1 MVAKTGRRKRVNF
14 RSTLVIIV
22 VLAGIAI
29 AYFLILPKPEQV
41 KTEKDKPR
49 IYQVYDLP
57 REKINKLRLT
67 YADEVYQTLTV
78 ERKHENVWIISTPF
92 KADTDIEKVNE
103 MLDDFLNKRVRQTLE
118 VSEYHQYGLEKP
130 AIIVEL
136 WKDVASSP
144 KTFLIGKKGIHFSVY
159 TKEKSEEDIFIIES
173 SALDDLTKSPTD
185 IRDKSVIKF
194 EPETITEIQ
203 YQKPE
208 QFACKKVGYDW
219 TITQPISTNA
229 DTEYIKSILTRL
241 HAMKVS
247 AFELDGKVV
256 DSNLDKYGLKNPRI
270 QFSMTDGSET
280 YGLDIGSTVTSSS
293 LNNEEKGYV
302 YVRSIHQGGIYTV
315 TENIVKLLNNTLFDF
330 RDKRLLDFQ
339 RKDVIKFEIQYE
351 THNIIGIKLQD
362 KRWELQDNTYNF
374 NANPKAVSDLLFGAD
389 SLEAAAH
396 VNGQS
401 KDLAQYGLEN
411 PKIKVIFT
419 LQGEE
424 KPVRIHFGNIAN
436 DGTVY
441 VSVNNSNKIVSVNR
455 DLYDKISKGIAW
467 LRDKN
472 LFNFSID
479 DPSRLTIKYTSDTV
493 NNGDVQFTCQRLGT
507 NWRLTHPIKEDAKNA
522 EINSLLYE
530 LIDLKVEEYI
540 TYNKI
545 NHETTTGLNSPHIQ
559 ITIEFN
565 KQLEQVLQIGKQDQ
579 SGKYYA
585 RLLEQ
590 PDHIFLLNNK
600 LIPKLKTKL
609 EWVRISE

>member
-1 MVAKTGRRKRVNF
+1 MNF

-67 YADEVYQTLTV
+67 YADKSYQTLTI

-103 MLDDFLNKRVRQTLE
+103 ILDDFLNKRVRQTLE

-136 WKDVASSP
+136 WKDVESSP
-144 KTFLIGKKGIHFSVY
+144 KTFLIGNKGINFSVY

-208 QFACKKVGYDW
+208 QFICKKDGYDW
-219 TITQPISTNA
+219 KITQPIATNA

-241 HAMKVS
+241 HSMKVS
-247 AFELDGKVV
+247 TFELDGKAV

-302 YVRSIHQGGIYTV
+302 YVRSVHQGGVYTV
-315 TENIVKLLNNTLFDF
+315 TDDIVKLLNNTLFDF

-339 RKDVIKFEIQYE
+339 RKDVIKFEIQN
-351 THNIIGIKLQD
+351 NIQKIVGIKLQD
-362 KRWELQDNTYNF
+362 KTWEFQDNKNNIF
-374 NANPKAVSDLLFGAD
+374 NANPKAVSDLIFGAD
-389 SLEAAAH
+389 SLEAASH

-401 KDLAQYGLEN
+401 KNLAQYGLEN

-424 KPVRIHFGNIAN
+424 KLVRIHFGNIAT

-441 VSVNNSNKIVSVNR
+441 VSVNNSDKIVSVNR

-479 DPSRLTIKYTSDTV
+479 DPSRLAIKYTRDAV
-493 NNGDVQFTCQRLGT
+493 DNGDVQFTCQRLGT
-507 NWRLTHPIKEDAKNA
+507 NWRLTHPVKENAKNA

-559 ITIEFN
+559 INIELN
-565 KQLEQVLQIGKQDQ
+565 KQKEHVLQIGKQDQ
-579 SGKYYA
+579 VGRYYA
-585 RLLEQ
+585 RLLDQ
-590 PDHIFLLNNK
+590 PDHIFLLDNN

-609 EWVRISE
+609 EWVRTTE

>member
-1 MVAKTGRRKRVNF
+1 MNF
-14 RSTLVIIV
+14 RSTLIIIV

-41 KTEKDKPR
+41 KTEKDKPK

-67 YADEVYQTLTV
+67 YADEAYQTLTI
-78 ERKHENVWIISTPF
+78 ERKDKNIWIISTPF

-103 MLDDFLNKRVRQTLE
+103 MLDDFLNKRVRQTLK
-118 VSEYHQYGLEKP
+118 VPEYHQYGLENP
-130 AIIVEL
+130 TITVEL
-136 WKDVASSP
+136 WKDVTSSP
-144 KTFLIGKKGIHFSVY
+144 KTFLIGKKGINFSVY

-208 QFACKKVGYDW
+208 QFICKKDGYDW
-219 TITQPISTNA
+219 KITQPIAMNA
-229 DTEYIKSILTRL
+229 DTEYIKSILTGL
-241 HAMKVS
+241 HSRKVS
-247 AFELDGKVV
+247 TFELDGKAV
-256 DSNLDKYGLKNPRI
+256 DSNLEKYGLKNPRI

-280 YGLDIGSTVTSSS
+280 YGLEIGSTVVSSS

-302 YVRSIHQGGIYTV
+302 YVRSVHQGGIYTV
-315 TENIVKLLNNTLFDF
+315 TDDIVKLLNNTLFDF

-339 RKDVIKFEIQYE
+339 RKDVIKFEIQN
-351 THNIIGIKLQD
+351 NIQKIVGIKLQD
-362 KRWELQDNTYNF
+362 KTWEFQDNKKNIF
-374 NANPKAVSDLLFGAD
+374 NANPKAVSDLIFGAD
-389 SLEAAAH
+389 SLEATAH

-436 DGTVY
+436 DETVY

-472 LFNFSID
+472 IFNFSID
-479 DPSRLTIKYTSDTV
+479 DPSRLTIKYTRDTV
-493 NNGDVQFTCQRLGT
+493 DNGDVQFTCQRLGT
-507 NWRLTHPIKEDAKNA
+507 NWRLTHPVKENAKNA

-559 ITIEFN
+559 ITIELR
-565 KQLEQVLQIGKQDQ
+565 KQKEYVLQIGKQDQ

-585 RLLEQ
+585 RLLDQ
-590 PDHIFLLNNK
+590 PDHIFLLNNNM
-600 LIPKLKTKL
+600 IPKLKTKL
-609 EWVRISE
+609 KWVRTTD